1 MQAVN
6 KIADVARG
14 EIGYLEK
21 KSNSQL
27 DSKTANAGSGNYT
40 KYARD
45 MMKYSAGIFANGY
58 AWCDTFVDWCFVQAF
73 GAEKAL
79 KLIHGWS
86 AYTPTSAGYYRN
98 AGQWHS
104 KPQKG
109 DQIFF
114 KDSKGTICHTGL
126 VYDVDSEYVYTIE
139 GNTSSASGV
148 VANGGAVAKKK
159 YALGYSLIAGY
170 GRPDYAPVEEDAVHA
185 GTGSPVAIQSPM
197 SGGEE
202 AETVYNT
209 IEDCPQ
215 WAQPYVKKA
224 VEEGYVKGTG
234 NGMLNLNDTKI
245 WCLVTTMRICGI
257 ME

>member
-6 KIADVARG
+6 KVVDVAWA

-27 DSKTANAGSGNYT
+27 DSKTANAGNGNYT

-45 MMKYSAGIFANGY
+45 MMRYNAGIFANGY
-58 AWCDTFVDWCFVQAF
+58 AWCDTFVDWCFTQAF

-79 KLIHGWS
+79 ELIHGWS

-98 AGQWHS
+98 AGQWHT

-114 KDSKGTICHTGL
+114 KNSKGICHTGL
-126 VYDVDSEYVYTIE
+126 VYDVDSKYVYTIE

-148 VANGGAVAKKK
+148 VANGGAVERKR

-170 GRPDYAPVEEDAVHA
+170 GRPDYSLVEEETV
-185 GTGSPVAIQSPM
+185 SF
-197 SGGEE
+197 GECE
-202 AETVYNT
+202 EVETVYNT

-234 NGMLNLNDTKI
+234 NGVLNLNDTKI
-245 WCLVTTMRICGI
+245 WCLVTTMRMCGI